1 MTRRYADLDDLID
14 DLDHNDSFADD
25 PFGVA
30 AFDDEDL
37 AILGGYAPDK
47 PRPTPKPVAPPAPKK
62 RGRPKKT

>member
-1 MTRRYADLDDLID
+1 MSRRYADLDDLID
-14 DLDHNDSFADD
+14 DLDHSDSLADD

-47 PRPTPKPVAPPAPKK
+47 ARPVPKPTTPAPKK
-62 RGRPKKT
+62 RGRPKKKT